1 MFKMQERGEVK
12 GEKVGNASKG
22 DGCVLILE
30 KAISYPFLLLD
41 FDFPVK
47 GKISQC
53 LGEAA
58 ESYHSTYIQTIE

>member
-12 GEKVGNASKG
+12 GEKVGTRVKG
-22 DGCVLILE
+22 RCVLILE

-58 ESYHSTYIQTIE
+58 ESYHSTYIQIIE